1 MVTSSLKI
9 PWKCP
14 HVCPAPAVRSPFPTS
29 RPRPTLW
36 EALARCVSTTSIF
49 SWPTIAF
56 TVHVQDVWLIFS
68 VYMSKSQTHFC
79 WTHIHFLQRSNGIRG
94 VSLKWSVQGQTQV
107 VLAAGQKINSKVK
120 CWQSKQTMARP
131 RYNSLSLCVFGSRSV
146 CLCTPIWEDEVRERR
161 RGGGRG
167 GMWLPVL
174 AHAGSRCFL
183 LAQLHSEVGAEG
195 GLMVRGVGSWVGRT
209 GGGEGRRPA
218 PRLPFAAVSAL
229 AGSASDVP
237 DRSAECRP
245 IAWPGIREPQVHH
258 VKPRCLITPSQ
269 FSLGHNVIMWYF
281 YMTISDKCNELEEV
295 KGKPARKN
303 NKFDEKYKSRNHTLA
318 STAGLFIVHVDLVE
332 EHRDYLLYA
341 VHFREF
347 CASDVNHFE
356 VV

>member
-1 MVTSSLKI
+1 
-9 PWKCP
+9 
-14 HVCPAPAVRSPFPTS
+14 
-29 RPRPTLW
+29 
-36 EALARCVSTTSIF
+36 
-49 SWPTIAF
+49 
-56 TVHVQDVWLIFS
+56 
-68 VYMSKSQTHFC
+68 
-79 WTHIHFLQRSNGIRG
+79 
-94 VSLKWSVQGQTQV
+94 
-107 VLAAGQKINSKVK
+107 
-120 CWQSKQTMARP
+120 MARP

-245 IAWPGIREPQVHH
+245 IA
-258 VKPRCLITPSQ
+258 
-269 FSLGHNVIMWYF
+269 
-281 YMTISDKCNELEEV
+281 
-295 KGKPARKN
+295 
-303 NKFDEKYKSRNHTLA
+303 
-318 STAGLFIVHVDLVE
+318 
-332 EHRDYLLYA
+332 
-341 VHFREF
+341 
-347 CASDVNHFE
+347 
-356 VV
+356 